1 MKQSYED
8 MTYQLPN
15 KQYRDYMK
23 NEKISRGGLFGGIG
37 DFLFGKKNIQTV
49 ASECINEDEINNF
62 KKEREKRIS
71 QYNDEINDLKAKLE
85 KACKDCNGI
94 EEVELV
100 TKKIKRQE
108 KEIQDKIIAMQ
119 QEYKENYIKK
129 NKSALVKRKGELE
142 SYFEEITDEY
152 SDAINKELKN
162 KRDIFVEITKNI
174 ISNDLNSKLENKNNE
189 YKLLENKLKSS
200 QDEKEKYISEL
211 TELIKD
217 ANKLIEEAVYLQID
231 IESEEV
237 NTIQEEVI

>member
-1 MKQSYED
+1 M
-8 MTYQLPN
+8 
-15 KQYRDYMK
+15 
-23 NEKISRGGLFGGIG
+23 
-37 DFLFGKKNIQTV
+37 
-49 ASECINEDEINNF
+49 
-62 KKEREKRIS
+62 
-71 QYNDEINDLKAKLE
+71 
-85 KACKDCNGI
+85 
-94 EEVELV
+94 
-100 TKKIKRQE
+100 QE
-108 KEIQDKIIAMQ
+108 KEIQDKITAMQ

-152 SDAINKELKN
+152 SDAINKELRN

-237 NTIQEEVI
+237 NTIQKEVI

>member
-1 MKQSYED
+1 
-8 MTYQLPN
+8 
-15 KQYRDYMK
+15 
-23 NEKISRGGLFGGIG
+23 
-37 DFLFGKKNIQTV
+37 
-49 ASECINEDEINNF
+49 
-62 KKEREKRIS
+62 
-71 QYNDEINDLKAKLE
+71 
-85 KACKDCNGI
+85 
-94 EEVELV
+94 
-100 TKKIKRQE
+100 
-108 KEIQDKIIAMQ
+108 MQ